1 MVTREMSENRMKRR
15 LESGNWREK
24 RVEGRRWV
32 VVVVGEDKVEDDAE
46 SEEEDDG
53 NPFPLVNW

>member
-1 MVTREMSENRMKRR
+1 MRENRMKRR

-24 RVEGRRWV
+24 RVEGRRWVVVV

>member
-1 MVTREMSENRMKRR
+1 MRENRMKRR

-24 RVEGRRWV
+24 RVEGRRWVVVVV